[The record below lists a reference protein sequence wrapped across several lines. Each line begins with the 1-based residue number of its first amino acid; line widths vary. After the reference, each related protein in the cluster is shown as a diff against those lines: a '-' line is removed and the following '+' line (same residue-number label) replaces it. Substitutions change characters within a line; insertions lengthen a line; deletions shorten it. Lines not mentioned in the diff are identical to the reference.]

1 MKATPM
7 IGYLENKPVGI
18 VDVIENKNSVEI
30 DGFGVLEN
38 YQRNGI
44 GRTMQSYIGEL
55 AGQRPV
61 ILVADGED
69 TVKDM
74 YLKQGYVYRSFR
86 YQILKENI

>member
-1 MKATPM
+1 
-7 IGYLENKPVGI
+7 
-18 VDVIENKNSVEI
+18 
-30 DGFGVLEN
+30 
-38 YQRNGI
+38 
-44 GRTMQSYIGEL
+44 SYIGEL